1 LLLSVTDVRAR
12 VETMKGPKFLYLLFA
27 AAVIALLAWYLH
39 RSERGSWQEQAVPA
53 GEKIL
58 GQFPVNDVTSVTLSG
73 PDGRVTLQRSES
85 GWVVSERSD
94 YPADFERL
102 SALILKLSNL
112 EAVQSIP
119 VAEADRGALS
129 LRSGADD
136 IPREETGTQVE
147 LRGAGDQPLAAL
159 LLGKMHTT
167 TPQGMRPEIGGTASG
182 RYVMPVAG
190 GGNAY
195 LVSET
200 FSDLQTAP
208 SAWIDKTFIRPGM
221 PRRVEAKSKDTS
233 WVLKRDVSGGQWTMD
248 GLRKNQSLDMNKAMA
263 IDSMFTGMAVADV
276 PDGPDDARVKP
287 LETDPVTVVAETF
300 DGLRYVLTIG
310 RGDGDNLPVK
320 VSVEALPEE
329 LTNEEAKKARD
340 EKLSAAA
347 KFQDKTVFIPRNFVA
362 PFLSPRAEW
371 LAAPGNR

>member
-1 LLLSVTDVRAR
+1 MSATGVKVPADTV
-12 VETMKGPKFLYLLFA
+12 KGPKFLYLLFA
-27 AAVIALLAWYLH
+27 AAVITVLAWYLH

-58 GQFPVNDVTSVTLSG
+58 GHFPVNDVASVTLSG

-85 GWVVSERSD
+85 GWGVTERSG

-119 VAEADRGALS
+119 VAEADRGALT
-129 LRSGADD
+129 LRAAADD

-147 LRGAGDQPLAAL
+147 LRSAADQLLTAL
-159 LLGKMHTT
+159 LLGKMHMT
-167 TPQGMRPEIGGTASG
+167 TPQGMRPEIGGSASG
-182 RYVMPVAG
+182 RYVMPLAG
-190 GGNAY
+190 DTNAY

-208 SAWIDKTFIRPGM
+208 STWIDKTFIRPGM
-221 PRRVEAKSKDTS
+221 PRRVEVKSKDAS
-233 WVLKRDVSGGQWTMD
+233 WTLKRDVSGGQWTME
-248 GLRKNQSLDMNKAMA
+248 GLRKNQSLDMNKAMT

-287 LETDPVTVVAETF
+287 LETDPVTVTADTF

-320 VSVEALPEE
+320 VSVEALPQE
-329 LTNEEAKKARD
+329 LATEEAKKARD

-347 KFQDKTVFIPRNFVA
+347 KFQGKIVFIPRNFVA
-362 PFLSPRAEW
+362 PFLSSRTEW

>member
-1 LLLSVTDVRAR
+1 MNS
-12 VETMKGPKFLYLLFA
+12 PKFLYLLFA
-27 AAVIALLAWYLH
+27 AAVIAVLAWYLH

-58 GQFPVNDVTSVTLSG
+58 GEFPVNDVTSVTLSG

-85 GWVVSERSD
+85 GWVVTERSD

-129 LRSGADD
+129 LRTGADD
-136 IPREETGTQVE
+136 IPREESGTQVE
-147 LRGAGDQPLAAL
+147 LKSAANQPLAAL

-167 TPQGMRPEIGGTASG
+167 APQGMRPEIGSTASG
-182 RYVMPVAG
+182 RYVMPLAG
-190 GGNAY
+190 GDNAY

-221 PRRVEAKSKDTS
+221 PRRVEAKSKDAS
-233 WVLKRDVSGGQWTMD
+233 WVLKRDVSGGQWTME

-287 LETDPVTVVAETF
+287 LETDPVTVTADTF
-300 DGLRYVLTIG
+300 DGLRYILTIG
-310 RGDGDNLPVK
+310 RGDGDNLPVT
-320 VSVEALPEE
+320 VAVEALPEE
-329 LTNEEAKKARD
+329 LANEEAKKARD
-340 EKLSAAA
+340 EKLSSAA
-347 KFQDKTVFIPRNFVA
+347 KFQGKTVFIPRNFVA
-362 PFLSPRAEW
+362 PFLSSRTDW

>member
-1 LLLSVTDVRAR
+1 
-12 VETMKGPKFLYLLFA
+12 MKGPKFLYLLFA
-27 AAVIALLAWYLH
+27 AAVIAVLAWYLH

-58 GQFPVNDVTSVTLSG
+58 GEFPVNDVTSVTLSG

-85 GWVVSERSD
+85 GWVVTERSD

-129 LRSGADD
+129 LRTGADD
-136 IPREETGTQVE
+136 IPREESGTQVE
-147 LRGAGDQPLAAL
+147 LKSAANQPLAAL

-167 TPQGMRPEIGGTASG
+167 TPQGMRPEIGSTASG
-182 RYVMPVAG
+182 RYVMPLAG
-190 GGNAY
+190 GDNAY

-221 PRRVEAKSKDTS
+221 PRRVEAKSKDAA
-233 WVLKRDVSGGQWTMD
+233 WVLKRDVSGGQWTME

-287 LETDPVTVVAETF
+287 LETDPVTVTADTF
-300 DGLRYVLTIG
+300 DGLRYILTIG
-310 RGDGDNLPVK
+310 RGDGDNLPVT
-320 VSVEALPEE
+320 VAVEALPEE
-329 LTNEEAKKARD
+329 LANEEAKKARD

-347 KFQDKTVFIPRNFVA
+347 KFQGKTVFIPRNFVA
-362 PFLSPRAEW
+362 PFLSSRTDW